1 MKSKRVTGGILSTKA
16 LNKFTGRVD
25 NKHTAGNA
33 VSKWLATQDRIL
45 RIIEA
50 KDPYANVKKAY
61 PKDRTAY
68 TDAENAYPAYR
79 TLKEEECLAEWK
91 KVVGMKRL
99 VGNRVQPMRA
109 TKLRKRGQ

>member
-33 VSKWLATQDRIL
+33 VSKWLAKRGVNS

-50 KDPYANVKKAY
+50 KISDADAKKAY
-61 PKDRTAY
+61 PKDRIAY
-68 TDAENAYPAYR
+68 TNAEKAYPAYR